1 MILFPNSKINIGLRV
16 VERRPDGYH
25 NLASIF
31 LPIGWSD
38 VLEIVPGEGDGIRL
52 DAGPDFAGEDMT
64 RNLVYKAAVA
74 VEKYLGSSLP
84 PVDIYLRK
92 VVPMGAGLGG
102 GSADAAYT
110 IRGLN
115 SVFNLGLDDAAMA
128 RIAVTVGADC
138 PFFIY
143 NRPALVTGIGD
154 VLREIDV
161 SFLKGY
167 GILVAKPASEAVS
180 TAQAYGG
187 IYPRPLHAEPVAL
200 VDAIAL
206 PPEQWRGSDLLVND
220 FEKSIFVLR
229 PEIAA
234 VKERMY
240 AAGALYASMSG
251 SGAAVFGIFPTAKM
265 AEDVAAQFGDCNYYA
280 GSLAE

>member
-25 NLASIF
+25 NLASLF

-38 VLEIVPGEGDGIRL
+38 VLEIVPGKGDGIRL
-52 DAGPDFAGEDMT
+52 DTGTDFAGEDIS

-74 VEKYLGSSLP
+74 VEKFLGHSLP

-115 SVFNLGLDDAAMA
+115 SVFNLGLDNDAMA
-128 RIAVTVGADC
+128 RIAVKVGADC

-154 VLREIDV
+154 ILEDIDV
-161 SFLKGY
+161 SFLKVY
-167 GILVAKPASEAVS
+167 GILVAKPVSEAVS
-180 TAQAYGG
+180 TAQAYAG
-187 IYPRPLHAEPVAL
+187 IVPQPLGAEPSAL
-200 VDAIAL
+200 VDAL
-206 PPEQWRGSDLLVND
+206 SMPPAQWRESAFLVND
-220 FEKSIFVLR
+220 FEKSVFALR
-229 PEIAA
+229 PEIAD
-234 VKERMY
+234 VKARMY

-265 AEDVAAQFGDCNYYA
+265 AEDVTSQFGDCNYYA
-280 GSLAE
+280 SALIE